1 MLFDKRRRRALVSTL
16 AGLALLATAGCSDA
30 DAKNQP
36 KPPKNGGT
44 LHVVVSAK
52 PAHLDPQRVATATE
66 ANVNRLITRTLTTF
80 KSEPGAASSE
90 IVGDLATDAGRPSEG
105 NRVWDFQLKDDVRW
119 EDGTP
124 ITCADVKYGVE
135 RSFSGLF
142 SVSQP
147 YAKIYLADTD
157 GYAGPFVGGNNGGK
171 GLSSVQCVDNRNIR
185 FTLNQPIGDFGYTV
199 AMSLFAPV
207 PAKQD
212 TKNDYD
218 KHPFSSGPY
227 KLQEV
232 TDQQLVYVRNSY
244 WDRKTDSVRKAY
256 PDKIVVEANGDLPT
270 VTSNLITSDGDNAD
284 TIDLDKNVAPNFV
297 QQVVNDP
304 DLSARA
310 VQGSYGGIRY
320 LAINSKRIPNLAC
333 RQALV
338 YAFDKRKFRAAAGG
352 SVYGDYANTMI
363 APQLKAHKDFDIY
376 DSTNN
381 VEGKPDVALK
391 LMDEQRKANK
401 PCPATLTLSIP
412 DQKDIRRLAT
422 TVVETYQQIGIQVK
436 INGIDPETY
445 FDVIGNPANTNDL
458 LWAGWIPDWAN
469 GSAVI
474 PPLFDGRLIPT
485 KANATNN
492 QDYALLNDPEI
503 NDMISA
509 ALAESVPE
517 RQYRLWGELDQ
528 KIAEQA
534 VTIPIVY
541 MKALRMAGTNVRGG
555 FIHPQFGQP
564 DLCALGLA

>member
-1 MLFDKRRRRALVSTL
+1 MHRRRTTVATI

-30 DAKNQP
+30 DAKNGPQ
-36 KPPKNGGT
+36 PPKTGGT
-44 LHVVVSAK
+44 VHVVVSAK
-52 PAHLDPQRVATATE
+52 PAHLDPQRVATATD
-66 ANVNRLITRTLTTF
+66 ANLSRLVSRTLTTF

-135 RSFSGLF
+135 RSFSTLF
-142 SVSQP
+142 SVAQP
-147 YAKIYLADTD
+147 YAKTYLADAD
-157 GYAGPFVGGNNGGK
+157 SYAGPFVGGNNGGK
-171 GLSSVQCVDNRNIR
+171 GLTSVQCVDTRNIR

-199 AMSLFAPV
+199 AMSVFAPV

-218 KHPFSSGPY
+218 KKPFSSGPY
-227 KLQEV
+227 KLQEN
-232 TDQQLVYVRNSY
+232 TDQHLVYVRNSY
-244 WDRKTDSVRKAY
+244 WNRTTDSVRKAY

-297 QQVVNDP
+297 QQVINDP
-304 DLSARA
+304 DLSARS

-352 SVYGDYANTMI
+352 SVYGDYATTMI
-363 APQLKAHKDFDIY
+363 APQLKAHKDFDVY
-376 DSTNN
+376 DSANN

-391 LMDEQRKANK
+391 LIDEQQKAGK
-401 PCPATLTLSIP
+401 ACPNTLTLSIP

-422 TVVETYQQIGIQVK
+422 TIVETYQQIGIQIK

-485 KANATNN
+485 KAGATNN
-492 QDYALLNDPEI
+492 QNYGLLNSPDI
-503 NDMISA
+503 NDQISA

-517 RQYRLWGELDQ
+517 RQYKLWGELDQ

-534 VTIPIVY
+534 VVIPIVY
-541 MKALRMAGTNVRGG
+541 MKALRMAGTNIRGG

-564 DLCALGLA
+564 DLCAIGLA

>member
-1 MLFDKRRRRALVSTL
+1 
-16 AGLALLATAGCSDA
+16 
-30 DAKNQP
+30 
-36 KPPKNGGT
+36 
-44 LHVVVSAK
+44 
-52 PAHLDPQRVATATE
+52 
-66 ANVNRLITRTLTTF
+66 
-80 KSEPGAASSE
+80 
-90 IVGDLATDAGRPSEG
+90 
-105 NRVWDFQLKDDVRW
+105 
-119 EDGTP
+119 
-124 ITCADVKYGVE
+124 
-135 RSFSGLF
+135 
-142 SVSQP
+142 
-147 YAKIYLADTD
+147 
-157 GYAGPFVGGNNGGK
+157 
-171 GLSSVQCVDNRNIR
+171 VDNRNVR

-232 TDQQLVYVRNSY
+232 TDQQLVYVRNSF
-244 WDRKTDSVRKAY
+244 WDDKTDSVRKAY

-284 TIDLDKNVAPNFV
+284 TVDLDKNVAPNFV
-297 QQVVNDP
+297 QQVINDP
-304 DLSARA
+304 VLSARA

-320 LAINSKRIPNLAC
+320 LAINAKRITNLAC

-352 SVYGDYANTMI
+352 SVYGDYATTMI
-363 APQLKAHKDFDIY
+363 APQLKAHKDFDVY
-376 DSTNN
+376 DSANN

-391 LMDEQRKANK
+391 LIEEQRTAGKA
-401 PCPATLTLSIP
+401 CPTTLTLSIP
-412 DQKDIRRLAT
+412 DQKDIRRLAAT
-422 TVVETYQQIGIQVK
+422 IVETYQQVGIQVK
-436 INGIDPETY
+436 INGIDPATY

-485 KANATNN
+485 KAGATNN
-492 QDYALLNDPEI
+492 QDYSLLNDADI
-503 NDMISA
+503 NDQISA

-541 MKALRMAGTNVRGG
+541 MKALRMAGSNIHGD

-564 DLCALGLA
+564 DLSAIGLA

>member
-1 MLFDKRRRRALVSTL
+1 MLFGTRRRAIV
-16 AGLALLATAGCSDA
+16 AGSIGLTLLATAGCSDA

-36 KPPKNGGT
+36 QPPRTGGT
-44 LHVVVSAK
+44 LHVIVSAK
-52 PAHLDPQRVATATE
+52 PAHLDPQRIATATE
-66 ANVNRLITRTLTTF
+66 ANVSRLTTRTLTTF
-80 KSEPGAASSE
+80 RSEPGAASSE

-124 ITCADVKYGVE
+124 VTCADVKYGVE
-135 RSFSGLF
+135 RSFSSLF
-142 SVSQP
+142 SVAQP
-147 YAKIYLADTD
+147 YAKTYLAGTET
-157 GYAGPFVGGNNGGK
+157 YTGPFVGGNNGGK
-171 GLSSVQCVDNRNIR
+171 GLTSVQCVDQRNIK
-185 FTLNQPIGDFGYTV
+185 FTLAQPVGDFGYTV
-199 AMSLFAPV
+199 AMSVFAPV

-212 TKNDYD
+212 TKDQYD
-218 KHPFSSGPY
+218 KKPYSNGPY

-256 PDKIVVEANGDLPT
+256 PDKIVIDANGDLPT
-270 VTSNLITSDGDNAD
+270 VTSNLIQSEGDFAD

-304 DLSARA
+304 ALSARA

-320 LAINSKRIPNLAC
+320 LAINSKRIPNLDC
-333 RQALV
+333 RRALV
-338 YAFDKRKFRAAAGG
+338 YAFNKRKFRAAAGG
-352 SVYGDYANTMI
+352 SVFGDYANTII
-363 APQLKAHKDFDIY
+363 APQLKAHKDFDLY

-381 VEGKPDVALK
+381 VEGKPDVAIK
-391 LMDEQRKANK
+391 LMEDQRNAGK
-401 PCPATLTLSIP
+401 PCATTLTLSIP
-412 DQKDIRRLAT
+412 EQKDIRRLAAT
-422 TVVETYQQIGIQVK
+422 MVETYQQIGIQLK

-445 FDVIGNPANTNDL
+445 FDVIGNPANQNDL

-485 KANATNN
+485 KSNATNN
-492 QDYALLNDPEI
+492 QNYALLNDPAI
-503 NDMISA
+503 NDAITA
-509 ALAESVPE
+509 ALEESVPE
-517 RQYRLWGELDQ
+517 RQYRLWGELDE
-528 KIAEQA
+528 KIQQQA
-534 VTIPIVY
+534 VSIPIIY
-541 MKALRMAGTNVRGG
+541 MKALRMAGSNIRGG

>member
-1 MLFDKRRRRALVSTL
+1 MLFDRRRRRALFATF
-16 AGLALLATAGCSDA
+16 AGLALLAAAGCGDA
-30 DAKNQP
+30 DAKHGPQ
-36 KPPKNGGT
+36 PPKQGGT
-44 LHVVVSAK
+44 LRVVVSAK
-52 PAHLDPQRVATATE
+52 PSHLDPQRVATATE
-66 ANVNRLITRTLTTF
+66 ANISRLVSRTLTTF
-80 KSEPGAASSE
+80 RSEPGAAASE

-142 SVSQP
+142 SVAQP
-147 YAKIYLADTD
+147 YAKIYLAGTD

-171 GLSSVQCVDNRNIR
+171 GLQSVQCVDAKNIR
-185 FTLNQPIGDFGYTV
+185 FVLNQPIGDFGYTV

-207 PAKQD
+207 PPKQD

-218 KHPFSSGPY
+218 RKPFSNGPY
-227 KLQEV
+227 KLQEA
-232 TDQQLVYVRNSY
+232 TDQQLVLVRNSY
-244 WDRKTDSVRKAY
+244 WDARTDTVRKAY
-256 PDKIVVEANGDLPT
+256 PEKIVIEADGDLPT
-270 VTSNLITSDGDNAD
+270 VTSNLITSDGDFAD

-304 DLSARA
+304 ELSARA

-320 LAINSKRIPNLAC
+320 LAINSRRIPSLQC
-333 RQALV
+333 RQALI

-352 SVYGDYANTMI
+352 SVYGDYATTMI
-363 APQLKAHKDFDIY
+363 APQLKAHKDFDLY
-376 DSTNN
+376 DSANN
-381 VEGKPDVALK
+381 LEGKPDVAIK
-391 LMDEQRKANK
+391 LMDEAKNAGQ

-422 TVVETYQQIGIQVK
+422 TIVESYQRIGIQVK

-492 QDYALLNDPEI
+492 QDFGLLDDPEV
-503 NDMISA
+503 NEAISA
-509 ALAESVPE
+509 ALAESVPD
-517 RQYRLWGELDQ
+517 RQYREWGELDQ
-528 KIAEQA
+528 KIAEKA

-541 MKALRMAGTNVRGG
+541 MKSLRMAGSNVRGG

>member
-1 MLFDKRRRRALVSTL
+1 MRRAIFASL
-16 AGLALLATAGCSDA
+16 AALSLIGSVAGCSTA
-30 DAKNQP
+30 DAKNGPQ
-36 KPPKNGGT
+36 PPKRGGT

-52 PAHLDPQRVATATE
+52 PAHLDPQRVSTATE
-66 ANVNRLITRTLTTF
+66 ANVSRLISRTLTTF
-80 KSEPGAASSE
+80 RSEPGAASSE

-142 SVSQP
+142 SVAQP
-147 YAKIYLADTD
+147 YAKTYLADTD

-232 TDQQLVYVRNSY
+232 TDQQLVFVRNSY
-244 WDRKTDSVRKAY
+244 WDEKTDSVRKAY
-256 PDKIVVEANGDLPT
+256 PEKILIEANGDLPT
-270 VTSNLITSDGDNAD
+270 VTSNLITSDGENAD
-284 TIDLDKNVAPNFV
+284 AIDLDKNVAPNFV

-338 YAFDKRKFRAAAGG
+338 YAFNKRKFRAAAGG

-363 APQLKAHKDFDIY
+363 APQLKAHKDFDVY

-391 LMDEQRKANK
+391 LMDEQAKANK

-422 TVVETYQQIGIQVK
+422 TIVETYQQIGIQVK

-458 LWAGWIPDWAN
+458 LWSGWIPDWAN

-492 QDYALLNDPEI
+492 QDYSLLNEPEI

-509 ALAESVPE
+509 ALAESVPD

-541 MKALRMAGTNVRGG
+541 MKALRMAGSNVRGG

>member
-1 MLFDKRRRRALVSTL
+1 MRRRRKTIATIT
-16 AGLALLATAGCSDA
+16 GLALLATAGCSDA
-30 DAKNQP
+30 DAKNGPQP
-36 KPPKNGGT
+36 PRTGGT
-44 LHVVVSAK
+44 VHVVVSAK

-66 ANVNRLITRTLTTF
+66 ANLSRLLTRTLTTF

-105 NRVWDFQLKDDVRW
+105 NRVWDFQLKDDLRW

-124 ITCADVKYGVE
+124 ITCADVKHGVE
-135 RSFSGLF
+135 RSFGGAF
-142 SVSQP
+142 SVAQP
-147 YAKIYLADTD
+147 YAKTYLANAER
-157 GYAGPFVGGNNGGK
+157 YAGPYNGGQE
-171 GLSSVQCVDNRNIR
+171 LSSVQCTDTKNVR

-199 AMSLFAPV
+199 AMSVFAPV
-207 PAKQD
+207 PAKHD
-212 TKNDYD
+212 TKGDYD
-218 KHPFSSGPY
+218 KKPFASGPY
-227 KLQEV
+227 KLQEN
-232 TDQQLVYVRNSY
+232 TDQQLVYVRNNF
-244 WDRKTDSVRKAY
+244 WDRKTDTVRKAY
-256 PDKIVVEANGDLPT
+256 PDKIVVQVNGDLPT

-284 TIDLDKNVAPNFV
+284 TVELDKNVAPNFV
-297 QQVVNDP
+297 QQVINDP

-320 LAINSKRIPNLAC
+320 IALNTKRIPNLDC
-333 RQALV
+333 RKALV

-352 SVYGDYANTMI
+352 SVYGDYATTMI
-363 APQLKAHKDFDIY
+363 APQLKAHKDFDLY
-376 DSTNN
+376 DSANN

-391 LMDEQRKANK
+391 LMDQQQKSGK
-401 PCPATLTLSIP
+401 PCANTLTLSIP
-412 DQKDIRRLAT
+412 DQKDIRRLAAT
-422 TVVETYQQIGIQVK
+422 IVETYQQIGIQVK
-436 INGIDPETY
+436 INGIDPNTY
-445 FDVIGNPANTNDL
+445 FDVIGNPANANDL

-485 KANATNN
+485 TAGATNN
-492 QDYALLNDPEI
+492 QDYPLLNDPAI
-503 NDMISA
+503 NDQISA
-509 ALAESVPE
+509 ALAESVPD

-541 MKALRMAGTNVRGG
+541 MKALRMAGTNIRGG